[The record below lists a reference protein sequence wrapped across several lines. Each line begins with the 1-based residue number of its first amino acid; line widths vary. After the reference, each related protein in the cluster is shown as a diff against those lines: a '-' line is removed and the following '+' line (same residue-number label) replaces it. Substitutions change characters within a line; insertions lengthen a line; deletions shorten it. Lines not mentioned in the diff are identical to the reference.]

1 MTDEPASRDA
11 RSAPLTGDASDGL
24 AGVEAALTAVLAR
37 LDAEHERAAARER
50 VIDHLHARVERL
62 RAARRAQALL
72 PVVTDLRLLRDD
84 LLNQAQ
90 TLTDGLTRDQMA
102 ALLASF
108 AGVVELS
115 LERCGVTVLPVTAGR
130 HHPRPTPG
138 GHGRTNHRPGSRR

>member
-1 MTDEPASRDA
+1 M
-11 RSAPLTGDASDGL
+11 
-24 AGVEAALTAVLAR
+24 
-37 LDAEHERAAARER
+37 
-50 VIDHLHARVERL
+50 IDHRTRSGTPA
-62 RAARRAQALL
+62 AARRAQALL

-130 HHPRPTPG
+130 HSPPADTRRPRSNEPPTRLATVASDGSSPTATRRSTT
-138 GHGRTNHRPGSRR
+138 GRVIAPARVTVHRSESAEEGA